1 MKGKEGIDMV
11 QTKSGDRVKIHYTGK
26 LEDGTIFADSKKG
39 EPLEFTL
46 GAGQVIPGVDEAVHG
61 MEPGQSKKVTI
72 PSDKAYGPRR
82 EELTQDIP
90 KDQLPEEMQPQV
102 GQRMRVDQPNGEPM
116 IVSIT
121 AVSDSNITIDANHPL
136 AGKDLDFELELL
148 EVFGTS
154 GEGG

>member
-1 MKGKEGIDMV
+1 MKGKEGIDMA

-61 MEPGQSKKVTI
+61 MEPGQSKKVI
-72 PSDKAYGPRR
+72 VPSDKAYGPRQ
-82 EELTQDIP
+82 EGLTQDIP

-102 GQRMRVDQPNGEPM
+102 GQRMKVDRPDGEPM
-116 IVSIT
+116 VVSIT

-136 AGKDLDFELELL
+136 AGKDLNFELELL
-148 EVFGTS
+148 EVSETS